1 MPVPGGDTGGALLFL
16 PGFPEG
22 LVRFSYNTNQGKRP
36 WALLGGTEGPYALNL
51 EVNYAHV
58 ASVFKDPE
66 GRVYAYESS
75 TDGRGLVVRLR

>member
-1 MPVPGGDTGGALLFL
+1 MPVPGGDNGRVLLFL

-51 EVNYAHV
+51 EVNYDL
-58 ASVFKDPE
+58 VFKDPE

>member
-1 MPVPGGDTGGALLFL
+1 MPVPGGNNGGALLFL

-22 LVRFSYNTNQGKRP
+22 LVRFPVSSANR
-36 WALLGGTEGPYALNL
+36 LLAYPGGTEGPYVLNL

-66 GRVYAYESS
+66 GRVYAYGSS